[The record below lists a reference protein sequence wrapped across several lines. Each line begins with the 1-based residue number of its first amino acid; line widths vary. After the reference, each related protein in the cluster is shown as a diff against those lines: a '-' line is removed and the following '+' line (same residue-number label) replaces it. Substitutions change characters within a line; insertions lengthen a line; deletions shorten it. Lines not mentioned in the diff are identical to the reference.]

1 MSFETDPDSQLMLR
15 VKHGDM
21 AAFES
26 LVEKFKQPVMGIVYR
41 TLRDADEAEDI
52 AQAVFVQVYKS
63 RDRYQASARFTTWL
77 FTITRNFCLNEIRR
91 RVRHPAE
98 ALDQPLAGSDDTAGS
113 LIRDASIRDAGDQSL
128 SGELERK
135 VDEAVR
141 DLPELQRTALLLCRE
156 EDVSYDDIAKVLGT
170 SLSATKSLIHRARET
185 LKARLKPYLQTG
197 EWSAGG
203 PKKR

>member
-15 VKHGDM
+15 VKQGDM

-26 LVEKFKQPVMGIVYR
+26 LVEKFKQPVMGLVYR

-113 LIRDASIRDAGDQSL
+113 LIPDASIRDAGDQSL

>member
-21 AAFES
+21 DAFES
-26 LVEKFKQPVMGIVYR
+26 LVEKFKQPVMGLVYR

-52 AQAVFVQVYKS
+52 AQTVFIQVYKS
-63 RDRYQASARFTTWL
+63 RDRYQPSARFSTWL
-77 FTITRNFCLNEIRR
+77 FTIARNFCLNEIRR
-91 RVRHPAE
+91 RVRHPAD
-98 ALDQPLAGSDDTAGS
+98 ALDQPLNDSDDTVGT
-113 LIRDASIRDAGDQSL
+113 LIPDATVRNAGDQSL

-156 EDVSYDDIAKVLGT
+156 EDVSYEEIAEVLGT

-185 LKARLKPYLQTG
+185 LKARLKPYLESG
-197 EWSAGG
+197 SWSAGG
-203 PKKR
+203 VKKR

>member
-15 VKHGDM
+15 VKQGDM

-26 LVEKFKQPVMGIVYR
+26 LVEKFKQPVMGLVYR

-113 LIRDASIRDAGDQSL
+113 LIPDASIRDAGDQSL

-135 VDEAVR
+135 V
-141 DLPELQRTALLLCRE
+141 
-156 EDVSYDDIAKVLGT
+156 
-170 SLSATKSLIHRARET
+170 
-185 LKARLKPYLQTG
+185 
-197 EWSAGG
+197 
-203 PKKR
+203 

>member
-21 AAFES
+21 GAFES
-26 LVEKFKQPVMGIVYR
+26 LVEKFKQPVMGLVYR

-52 AQAVFVQVYKS
+52 AQTVFIQVYKS
-63 RDRYQASARFTTWL
+63 RDRYQPSARFSTWL
-77 FTITRNFCLNEIRR
+77 FTIARNFCLNEIRR
-91 RVRHPAE
+91 RVRHPAD
-98 ALDQPLAGSDDTAGS
+98 ALDQPLNDSDDTVGT
-113 LIRDASIRDAGDQSL
+113 LIPDATVRNAGDQSL

-156 EDVSYDDIAKVLGT
+156 EDVSYEEIAEVLGT

-185 LKARLKPYLQTG
+185 LKARLKPYLESG
-197 EWSAGG
+197 SWSAGG
-203 PKKR
+203 VKKR

>member
-15 VKHGDM
+15 VKQGDM

-26 LVEKFKQPVMGIVYR
+26 LVEKFKQPVMGLVYR

-113 LIRDASIRDAGDQSL
+113 LIPDASIRDAGDQSL

-197 EWSAGG
+197 DWSEGG

>member
-26 LVEKFKQPVMGIVYR
+26 LVEKFKQPVMGLVYR

-113 LIRDASIRDAGDQSL
+113 LIPDASIRDAGDQSL

-197 EWSAGG
+197 DWSEGG

>member
-26 LVEKFKQPVMGIVYR
+26 LVEKFKQPVMGLVYR
-41 TLRDADEAEDI
+41 TLRDGDEAEDI

-98 ALDQPLAGSDDTAGS
+98 ALDQPLANSDETTGS
-113 LIRDASIRDAGDQSL
+113 LIPDASIRDAGDQSL

-141 DLPELQRTALLLCRE
+141 DLPEQQRTALLLCRE

>member
-15 VKHGDM
+15 VKQGDM

-26 LVEKFKQPVMGIVYR
+26 LVEKFKQPVMGLVYR

-113 LIRDASIRDAGDQSL
+113 LIPDASIRDAGDQSL

-141 DLPELQRTALLLCRE
+141 DLPEQQRTALLLCRE

>member
-21 AAFES
+21 DAFES
-26 LVEKFKQPVMGIVYR
+26 LVEKFKQPVMGLVYR

-52 AQAVFVQVYKS
+52 AQAVFIQVYKS
-63 RDRYQASARFTTWL
+63 RDRYQPSARFSTWL
-77 FTITRNFCLNEIRR
+77 FTIARNFCLNEIRR
-91 RVRHPAE
+91 RVRHPAD
-98 ALDQPLAGSDDTAGS
+98 ALDQPLNDSDDTVGT
-113 LIRDASIRDAGDQSL
+113 LIPDATVRDAGDLSL
-128 SGELERK
+128 SGELTQK

-156 EDVSYDDIAKVLGT
+156 GDVSYDEIAEVLGT

-185 LKARLKPYLQTG
+185 LKARLKPYLESGT
-197 EWSAGG
+197 WSAGG
-203 PKKR
+203 AKKQ

>member
-21 AAFES
+21 DAFES
-26 LVEKFKQPVMGIVYR
+26 LVEKFKQPVMGLVYR

-52 AQAVFVQVYKS
+52 AQAVFIQVYKS
-63 RDRYQASARFTTWL
+63 RDRYQPSARFSTWL
-77 FTITRNFCLNEIRR
+77 FTIARNFCLNEIRR
-91 RVRHPAE
+91 RVRHPAD
-98 ALDQPLAGSDDTAGS
+98 ALDQPLNDSDDTVGT
-113 LIRDASIRDAGDQSL
+113 LIPDAAVRDAGDLSL
-128 SGELERK
+128 SGELTQK

-156 EDVSYDDIAKVLGT
+156 GDVSYDEIAEVLGT

-185 LKARLKPYLQTG
+185 LKARLKPYLESGT
-197 EWSAGG
+197 WSAGG
-203 PKKR
+203 AKKQ

>member
-21 AAFES
+21 DAFES
-26 LVEKFKQPVMGIVYR
+26 LVEKFKQPVMGLVYR

-52 AQAVFVQVYKS
+52 AQAVFIQVYKS
-63 RDRYQASARFTTWL
+63 RDRYQPSARFSTWL
-77 FTITRNFCLNEIRR
+77 FTIARNFCLNEIRR
-91 RVRHPAE
+91 RVRHPAD
-98 ALDQPLAGSDDTAGS
+98 ALDQPLNDSDDTVGT
-113 LIRDASIRDAGDQSL
+113 LIPDATVRDAGDLSL
-128 SGELERK
+128 SGELTRK

-156 EDVSYDDIAKVLGT
+156 GDVSYDEIAEVLGT

-185 LKARLKPYLQTG
+185 LKARLKPYLESGT
-197 EWSAGG
+197 WSAGG
-203 PKKR
+203 AKKQ

>member
-21 AAFES
+21 DAFES
-26 LVEKFKQPVMGIVYR
+26 LVEKFKQPVMGLVYR

-52 AQAVFVQVYKS
+52 AQAVFIQVYKS
-63 RDRYQASARFTTWL
+63 RDRYQPSARFSTWL
-77 FTITRNFCLNEIRR
+77 FTIARNFCLNEIRR
-91 RVRHPAE
+91 RVRHPAD
-98 ALDQPLAGSDDTAGS
+98 ALDQPLNDSDDTVGT
-113 LIRDASIRDAGDQSL
+113 LIPDATVRDAGNLSL
-128 SGELERK
+128 SGELTQK

-156 EDVSYDDIAKVLGT
+156 GDVSYDEIAEVLGT

-185 LKARLKPYLQTG
+185 LKARLKPYLESGT
-197 EWSAGG
+197 WSAGG
-203 PKKR
+203 AKKQ

>member
-21 AAFES
+21 DAFES
-26 LVEKFKQPVMGIVYR
+26 LVEKFKQPVMGLVYR

-52 AQAVFVQVYKS
+52 AQAVFIQVYKS
-63 RDRYQASARFTTWL
+63 RDRYQPSARFSTWL
-77 FTITRNFCLNEIRR
+77 FTIARNFCLNEIRR
-91 RVRHPAE
+91 RVRHPAD
-98 ALDQPLAGSDDTAGS
+98 ALDQPLNDSDDTVGT
-113 LIRDASIRDAGDQSL
+113 LIPDAAVRDAGDLSL
-128 SGELERK
+128 SGELTRK
-135 VDEAVR
+135 VDEAVH

-156 EDVSYDDIAKVLGT
+156 GDVSYDEIAEVLGT

-185 LKARLKPYLQTG
+185 LKARLKPYLESGT
-197 EWSAGG
+197 WSQVG

>member
-26 LVEKFKQPVMGIVYR
+26 LVEKFKQPVMGLVHR

-113 LIRDASIRDAGDQSL
+113 LIPDASIRDAGDQSL

-185 LKARLKPYLQTG
+185 LKARLKPYIQTG

>member
-15 VKHGDM
+15 VKHGEMD
-21 AAFES
+21 AFES
-26 LVEKFKQPVMGIVYR
+26 LVEKFKQPVMGLVYR

-113 LIRDASIRDAGDQSL
+113 LIPDASIRDAGDQSL

>member
-15 VKHGDM
+15 VKQGDM

-26 LVEKFKQPVMGIVYR
+26 LVEKFKQPVMGLVYR

-77 FTITRNFCLNEIRR
+77 FTITRNFGLNAIRR

-113 LIRDASIRDAGDQSL
+113 LIPDASIRDAGDQSL